1 MKNKIIGILVC
12 ALFVLGAMTG
22 AVSSNV
28 LTKTNIEYENQQ
40 ATGLPTTPTA
50 TVWLKFFVHPN
61 CTKNVSQMVADC
73 NDIFDGGD
81 GGSRNGV
88 GITQFGTNGTI
99 TTLPDSDFDNV
110 STWEGQMNLLRK
122 LKTNHTNC
130 SNGINIIIAPNGH
143 FAANGLT
150 YFNKGTGTNDKP
162 YGGVI
167 LRDTCN
173 QDQMN
178 KTLAHELLHA
188 LGLSHEQV
196 KWLNTSSGETESK
209 PIGSTVVNG
218 SGPGSDR
225 NIPAS
230 SCGYPVPPHGYAYY
244 DKDGD
249 CDCEEG
255 EEQPEN
261 AAGQKIWD
269 IDGNCAFGEVND
281 TDNLLWGRA
290 DRTNTNLSPEQK
302 KSIFDNANTTPGYRL
317 QNVSEEVP
325 VPQKEK
331 TKSKGL
337 WDRLK
342 DAAKKFLDILG
353 GLVTI
358 YYDHDYIYFG
368 LELDELVPDGT
379 YANYYYYIDKD
390 NDLTTGDPLGFDY
403 LVDLL
408 VRPEYKVSA
417 LSEWDPYYGM
427 FMEVTTLD
435 WDIAIGAQDSEDD
448 EDCNEEEMEGMVI
461 RWEVPME
468 LLSMELTGDMRIIAV
483 ATDDGRDYDLS
494 SELIISKEQAIVPVL
509 NLDPFNGNP
518 GDTVTC
524 YGYDYNPNTD
534 VKIEFNCR
542 QVATITTDGNG
553 DFTTTFTVPSIEQ
566 GYYTVN
572 AYDVKGK
579 FHLRLFY
586 VENQAPDKP
595 ATPSGTING
604 KINVEYTY
612 TSSTTDANGDQL
624 YYLFNWGDG
633 TDSGWV
639 GPYVSGV
646 TASAKHT
653 WTEKGDYEIEV
664 KAKDIDGAE
673 SVWSDPLPVSMP
685 LNINQQS
692 SSQSVFLQLLRQLLG
707 QSLIFRNTMNVNVR

>member
-1 MKNKIIGILVC
+1 
-12 ALFVLGAMTG
+12 
-22 AVSSNV
+22 
-28 LTKTNIEYENQQ
+28 
-40 ATGLPTTPTA
+40 
-50 TVWLKFFVHPN
+50 
-61 CTKNVSQMVADC
+61 
-73 NDIFDGGD
+73 
-81 GGSRNGV
+81 
-88 GITQFGTNGTI
+88 
-99 TTLPDSDFDNV
+99 
-110 STWEGQMNLLRK
+110 
-122 LKTNHTNC
+122 
-130 SNGINIIIAPNGH
+130 
-143 FAANGLT
+143 
-150 YFNKGTGTNDKP
+150 
-162 YGGVI
+162 
-167 LRDTCN
+167 
-173 QDQMN
+173 
-178 KTLAHELLHA
+178 
-188 LGLSHEQV
+188 
-196 KWLNTSSGETESK
+196 
-209 PIGSTVVNG
+209 
-218 SGPGSDR
+218 
-225 NIPAS
+225 
-230 SCGYPVPPHGYAYY
+230 
-244 DKDGD
+244 
-249 CDCEEG
+249 
-255 EEQPEN
+255 
-261 AAGQKIWD
+261 
-269 IDGNCAFGEVND
+269 
-281 TDNLLWGRA
+281 
-290 DRTNTNLSPEQK
+290 
-302 KSIFDNANTTPGYRL
+302 
-317 QNVSEEVP
+317 
-325 VPQKEK
+325 
-331 TKSKGL
+331 
-337 WDRLK
+337 
-342 DAAKKFLDILG
+342 
-353 GLVTI
+353 
-358 YYDHDYIYFG
+358 
-368 LELDELVPDGT
+368 
-379 YANYYYYIDKD
+379 
-390 NDLTTGDPLGFDY
+390 
-403 LVDLL
+403 
-408 VRPEYKVSA
+408 
-417 LSEWDPYYGM
+417 
-427 FMEVTTLD
+427 MEVTTLD

-461 RWEVPME
+461 RWEVPMG
-468 LLSMELTGDMRIIAV
+468 LLSMDLTGDMRIIAV

-518 GDTVTC
+518 GDAVTC

-542 QVATITTDGNG
+542 QVATTTTDGNG

-572 AYDVKGK
+572 AYDAKGK

>member
-1 MKNKIIGILVC
+1 MKNKIIGMSVC
-12 ALFVLGAMTG
+12 ALLVLGAITG

-28 LTKTNIEYENQQ
+28 LTKTNIEYENQY
-40 ATGLPTTPTA
+40 ASRLFTTPTT

-99 TTLPDSDFDNV
+99 VTLPDSDFDNV

-196 KWLNTSSGETESK
+196 KWLNTSSGEIESK

-290 DRTNTNLSPEQK
+290 DRTNTNLSSEQK
-302 KSIFDNANTTPGYRL
+302 RSIFDNANNTPGYRL

-342 DAAKKFLDILG
+342 DAAMKFLDILG

-408 VRPEYKVSA
+408 VRPEYKASA

-427 FMEVTTLD
+427 FIEVTTLD

-448 EDCNEEEMEGMVI
+448 EDCNEEEVEGMVI

-468 LLSMELTGDMRIIAV
+468 LLSMDLTGDMRIIAV

-542 QVATITTDGNG
+542 QVATTTTDGNG
-553 DFTTTFTVPSIEQ
+553 DFTTTFTVPSIER
-566 GYYTVN
+566 GYRTVN
-572 AYDVKGK
+572 AYDAEGK

-586 VENQAPDKP
+586 VENQVPDKP
-595 ATPSGTING
+595 ATPSGTTNG

-653 WTEKGDYEIEV
+653 WTEKGDYEIKV
-664 KAKDIDGAE
+664 KAKDIDGDE
-673 SVWSDPLPVSMP
+673 SVWSDPLPVTMP
-685 LNINQQS
+685 RNKAFN
-692 SSQSVFLQLLRQLLG
+692 FNFNLLSWLFERFPNAFPILRHMLE
-707 QSLIFRNTMNVNVR
+707 L

>member
-1 MKNKIIGILVC
+1 MKNKIIGMSVC
-12 ALFVLGAMTG
+12 ALLVLGAITG

-28 LTKTNIEYENQQ
+28 LTKTNIEYENQY
-40 ATGLPTTPTA
+40 ASRLFTTPTT

-99 TTLPDSDFDNV
+99 VTLPDSDFDNV

-196 KWLNTSSGETESK
+196 KWLNTSSGEIESK

-290 DRTNTNLSPEQK
+290 DRTNTNLSSEQK
-302 KSIFDNANTTPGYRL
+302 RSIFDNANNTPGYRL
-317 QNVSEEVP
+317 QNFSEEVP

-342 DAAKKFLDILG
+342 DAAMKFLDILG

-390 NDLTTGDPLGFDY
+390 NDITTGDPLGFDY

-408 VRPEYKVSA
+408 VRPEYKASA
-417 LSEWDPYYGM
+417 LSEWDPDYGM

-448 EDCNEEEMEGMVI
+448 EDCNEEEIEGMVI

-468 LLSMELTGDMRIIAV
+468 LLSMDLTGDMRIIAV
-483 ATDDGRDYDLS
+483 ATNDGRDYDLS

-572 AYDVKGK
+572 AYDAEGK

-586 VENQAPDKP
+586 VENQVPDKP
-595 ATPSGTING
+595 ATPSGTTNG

-653 WTEKGDYEIEV
+653 WTEKGDYEIKV

-673 SVWSDPLPVSMP
+673 SVWSDPLPVTMP
-685 LNINQQS
+685 RNKAFN
-692 SSQSVFLQLLRQLLG
+692 FNFNLLSWLFERFPNAFPILRHMLE
-707 QSLIFRNTMNVNVR
+707 L